1 MTNLRGILLI
11 LFSMAAF
18 AIEDMLI
25 KSLTMDLPTGQILF
39 LLGLGGALAFGLAAW
54 RRGQPLFRPLLE
66 SRTLLIRTLSEGFAA
81 FFFITALSRVD
92 LSITA
97 AVFQATPLAI
107 TLGAA
112 LFLGEHVGWRR
123 WSAILLGFAGV
134 LLIIRPGLEGFNPSS
149 LLVLGA
155 VAAIAVRDLIA
166 HKLPPEMSSLVV
178 SMHGF
183 GALIFVGPVALLMQS
198 DRALAMDGPQIGY
211 MLGALVVGVSG
222 YLSIVI
228 ATRTGDAAVITPFRY
243 TRLIF
248 AMALGMLVFAER
260 PDLLTYAG
268 SALIVA
274 SGLYAFL
281 RERRLARQV
290 APSATA

>member
-155 VAAIAVRDLIA
+155 VAAPA
-166 HKLPPEMSSLVV
+166 KPTSLQPR
-178 SMHGF
+178 S
-183 GALIFVGPVALLMQS
+183 
-198 DRALAMDGPQIGY
+198 
-211 MLGALVVGVSG
+211 
-222 YLSIVI
+222 
-228 ATRTGDAAVITPFRY
+228 
-243 TRLIF
+243 
-248 AMALGMLVFAER
+248 
-260 PDLLTYAG
+260 
-268 SALIVA
+268 
-274 SGLYAFL
+274 
-281 RERRLARQV
+281 
-290 APSATA
+290 SATTCTMCGGDGLVAIMCRDAGVGGGVLDEFHARNSGRVYVCAP